1 MKASR
6 LNNVRPMFTC
16 RHDGRGDAA
25 HDDGKKERRG
35 VFLLTYRG
43 SPFRA
48 PFTRAKQGYWST
60 EKMADRARIIPYS
73 FPKWHD
79 GKLQAHRE
87 ESDGNPQNKINQSEL
102 IQPLYIHLS
111 LVQGPDKTNPD

>member
-6 LNNVRPMFTC
+6 LNNVRPMFTY

-25 HDDGKKERRG
+25 DGNGGKKERQG

-48 PFTRAKQGYWST
+48 PFTKAKQGYWST
-60 EKMADRARIIPYS
+60 VKMADRARIIPYN

-79 GKLQAHRE
+79 GKLQAQTER
-87 ESDGNPQNKINQSEL
+87 SDGKPTK
-102 IQPLYIHLS
+102 
-111 LVQGPDKTNPD
+111 

>member
-1 MKASR
+1 MGLMKASR
-6 LNNVRPMFTC
+6 LNNVRPMFTY

-25 HDDGKKERRG
+25 DNNGKKERRG

-60 EKMADRARIIPYS
+60 AKMADRVRIIPYS
-73 FPKWHD
+73 FPKWHG
-79 GKLQAHRE
+79 GKLQAQTVGG
-87 ESDGNPQNKINQSEL
+87 DGKPTK
-102 IQPLYIHLS
+102 
-111 LVQGPDKTNPD
+111 

>member
-16 RHDGRGDAA
+16 RHNGRGDAA
-25 HDDGKKERRG
+25 DGHGEKERRG

-48 PFTRAKQGYWST
+48 PFTRAKQGYCST
-60 EKMADRARIIPYS
+60 AKTADRARIIPYS

-79 GKLQAHRE
+79 GKLQAHAE
-87 ESDGNPQNKINQSEL
+87 GSDGKPPKCSQSFDL
-102 IQPLYIHLS
+102 MTVHTTAQQVLNR
-111 LVQGPDKTNPD
+111 QTD